1 MMYNPVDDTFFIAD
15 AIVNYNGNYA
25 LEIGIGSGYLTGIL
39 CKNYK
44 FVFGTDID
52 IASVKYSNKHS
63 LKKFNNKFLI
73 CCNICEPIKYMFDII
88 ISNPP
93 YLPLDIENVQDNTI
107 YGGNTGAEITLKI
120 LQLFKSNLKDKG
132 KIIFVKSSL
141 SDNNKINRF
150 VEINQLKKKI
160 IAKKKY
166 FYEIL
171 EIWEIT
177 KNN

>member
-1 MMYNPVDDTFFIAD
+1 
-15 AIVNYNGNYA
+15 
-25 LEIGIGSGYLTGIL
+25 
-39 CKNYK
+39 
-44 FVFGTDID
+44 
-52 IASVKYSNKHS
+52 
-63 LKKFNNKFLI
+63 
-73 CCNICEPIKYMFDII
+73 MFDII

-93 YLPLDIENVQDNTI
+93 YLPLDIENVQDDTI

-120 LQLFKSNLKDKG
+120 LQLFKSNLKDEG

-141 SDNNKINRF
+141 SDNKKINRF

-171 EIWEIT
+171 EICEIT

>member
-1 MMYNPVDDTFFIAD
+1 MYIPSDDTFFIAD

-44 FVFGTDID
+44 FVFGTDINF
-52 IASVKYSNKHS
+52 ASVKYSKQS
-63 LKKFNNKFLI
+63 LKEFNNKFLI

-93 YLPLDIENVQDNTI
+93 YLPSDIKNIKDDAI
-107 YGGNTGAEITLKI
+107 YGGNTGAEITLRI
-120 LQLFKSNLKDKG
+120 LQLFKSNLKDDG

-141 SDNNKINRF
+141 SDNNKINQF
-150 VEINQLKKKI
+150 IEINHLKKRI

-177 KNN
+177 KIY

>member
-1 MMYNPVDDTFFIAD
+1 MYIPSDDTFFIAD

-25 LEIGIGSGYLTGIL
+25 LEVGIGSGYLTGIL

-44 FVFGTDID
+44 FVFGTDINF
-52 IASVKYSNKHS
+52 ASVKYSKQS
-63 LKKFNNKFLI
+63 LKEFNNKFLI
-73 CCNICEPIKYMFDII
+73 CCNMCEPIKYMFDII

-93 YLPLDIENVQDNTI
+93 YLPSDIKNIKDDAI
-107 YGGNTGAEITLKI
+107 YGGNTGAEITLRI
-120 LQLFKSNLKDKG
+120 LQLFKSNLKDYG

-141 SDNNKINRF
+141 SDNNKINQF
-150 VEINQLKKKI
+150 IEINYLKKRI

-177 KNN
+177 KIY